1 MRWRWLHRTLA
12 GLLALGTL
20 AVAAVA
26 TLFWLL
32 ASQSGTDWLLARAR
46 PRIEPAL
53 HIGRVTG
60 TLLGGLA
67 IEDVQ
72 VRLARDEVDF
82 ARLDVEWDVAAALT
96 GVVGFDAAHVT
107 PVEYRRL
114 PPGAT
119 AGRSAAFELPFVL
132 AVAAATADGLT
143 LHIGDETVAFGASKL
158 SVRIAGQR
166 VELRNVTTDFGGV
179 ALTGDGA
186 VTITDP
192 VHLETRAEWIGP
204 AFGLNGAAKF
214 TIEGDWPKLRVH
226 HELTAP
232 YQVVADGGLDF
243 TDRMRFDLAIGWQ
256 DLGVPGA
263 EQYKTSRGELTIAG
277 TLDAYRYTGK
287 GTLDVD
293 GRAADFTLAG
303 SGAGATLDVQPLT
316 VAVKTWDGAALGELE
331 GRGRVALDA
340 RAADLDVAAR
350 NLDPRWLVDGWPGS
364 LTGAAKLHATVVPL
378 EARFTSADLNGR
390 LRSYPVTIRG
400 GATRSAPDRWQLAA
414 LTLTSGDANKLVLDG
429 SVDSSTLA
437 LKVDADLVQLG
448 VLVPGASGALAGSV
462 TFNGAL
468 DAPIAR
474 GELSSRSLDVAGVR
488 FARLAVSGEAGF
500 PPGTPLALTVDAEG
514 VARGLIEAES
524 VHARL
529 DGTTGAA
536 RIGVDARAADWSAS
550 LAATGGLDAAHVW
563 HGTVETLEFDEMLLG
578 DWRLEAPTRVW
589 LGPRTAGLATSCLL
603 HESGARWCAELTLDG
618 KREDRL
624 VVSAQNFE
632 LKSLRPLL
640 PPALEIDGVYQLSA
654 SILDLTG
661 APHGALAL
669 TGGPTRARVA
679 FGGEQAFATEL
690 DDFVAGATLDEN
702 GRLELNAK
710 VRGTGTGAGTGSG
723 QIGIEARIDDVR
735 ARDSTI
741 GGHVGVRWPD
751 LGFLALLSPEL
762 GQVGGSL
769 AVDLGVGG
777 TVNEPTV
784 EGSGAWNQGR
794 ISIPGWGLT
803 VDQIEATATSRDG
816 HALEFDAAGK
826 VGDGKLELT
835 GSTALDPRAGW
846 PTQLKLRGDSVEAV
860 QLPDAE
866 IFVSPDLDV
875 RAELPDI
882 RVTGTV
888 HVPHANIKL
897 SELPAQ
903 ALVPS
908 PDTVVH
914 GAEQTKQ
921 MRPLRLQ
928 AQLLL
933 TLGDDVRYSGL
944 NLATKV
950 TGQLRMNR
958 DADRSTT
965 ATGTVTLAGTYNAY
979 GQKLD
984 LERGQLLFSGPLDD
998 PGLDVRAVRGIEGTG
1013 VGLAQTRVGV
1023 ELTGTMKAPRTRV
1036 FSTPAMSEADALSY
1050 LLLGRPLTG
1059 SGSEETTA
1067 LQTAALSMGLQQAL
1081 PVVQRIG
1088 QTIGLDEL
1096 SVQTTDTDAG
1106 ALMAGKYLSPRVYV
1120 RYSYGLFNK
1129 IGGLLVRFKMNDR
1142 LSLETRSGD
1151 QKSMDLLYTVE
1162 KD

>member
-1 MRWRWLHRTLA
+1 VRWRWLHRTLA
-12 GLLALGTL
+12 GLLVLGTL

-26 TLFWLL
+26 ALFWLL
-32 ASQSGTDWLLARAR
+32 GSQSGTDWLLARVR
-46 PRIEPAL
+46 PRIEPAFQ
-53 HIGRVTG
+53 IGRVTG

-67 IEDVQ
+67 IEDVH

-82 ARLDVEWDVAAALT
+82 ARLDAEWDVGAALL

-114 PPGAT
+114 PPGA
-119 AGRSAAFELPFVL
+119 ADNRSAPFELPFTLTVDD
-132 AVAAATADGLT
+132 ATADGLT
-143 LHIGDETVAFGASKL
+143 LHIGDTTTAFGVSRL
-158 SVRIAGQR
+158 SLRMAGQL
-166 VELRNVTTDFGGV
+166 VELRDVTADFAGV
-179 ALTGDGA
+179 VLKGDGA
-186 VTITDP
+186 VTIADP
-192 VHLETRAEWIGP
+192 VHVETRAEWAGP
-204 AFGLNGAAKF
+204 ALGLNGAARF
-214 TIEGDWPKLRVH
+214 TIAGDWPKLRVH

-232 YQVVADGGLDF
+232 YAVVADGDLDF
-243 TDRMRFDLAIGWQ
+243 TDRMRFDLAISWQ
-256 DLGVPGA
+256 DVGIPNA
-263 EQYKTSRGELTIAG
+263 EEYKTPRGELKIAG
-277 TLDAYRYTGK
+277 TLDAYRYTGN

-303 SGAGATLDVQPLT
+303 SGAGAILDAQPLT
-316 VAVKTWDGAALGELE
+316 VAVKTWDGAALGELD

-340 RAADLDVAAR
+340 RVADLDVTAR
-350 NLDPRWLVDGWPGS
+350 DLDPRWLVDGWPGGLS
-364 LTGAAKLHATVVPL
+364 GTAKLHATVQPL
-378 EARFTSADLNGR
+378 EAQFTAADLSGL
-390 LRSYPVTIRG
+390 LRAYPVTIRG

-448 VLVPGASGALAGSV
+448 VLVPGASGSLAGSV
-462 TFNGAL
+462 TFDGAF

-474 GELSSRSLDVAGVR
+474 GELSSRGLDVAGVQ
-488 FARLAVSGEAGF
+488 FARLSVSGEVGF

-514 VARGLIEAES
+514 VARGVIEADS

-529 DGTTGAA
+529 NGTTGAA
-536 RIGVDARAADWSAS
+536 RIGVEARAADWTAM
-550 LAATGGLDAAHVW
+550 LAATGGLDEARVW
-563 HGTVETLEFDEMLLG
+563 RGTLETLEVNEMVLG
-578 DWRLEAPTRVW
+578 GWRLETPTRAR

-618 KREDRL
+618 KPEDRL

-690 DDFVAGATLDEN
+690 DDFVATATLAED
-702 GRLELNAK
+702 GRLELTGN
-710 VRGTGTGAGTGSG
+710 VRGAGTG
-723 QIGIEARIDDVR
+723 QIGVDARIDDVR

-769 AVDLGVGG
+769 AVDLGIGG

-794 ISIPGWGLT
+794 VSIPGWGLT
-803 VDQIEATATSRDG
+803 VEQIEATAVSRDG
-816 HALEFDAAGK
+816 RALEFDANGK
-826 VGDGKLELT
+826 VGEGTLALT

-846 PTQLKLRGDSVEAV
+846 PTQLKLRGTSIEAV

-866 IFVSPDLDV
+866 IYVSPDLDLRV
-875 RAELPDI
+875 ELPDI
-882 RVTGTV
+882 RVSGTV
-888 HVPHANIKL
+888 HVPRANVKL

-903 ALVPS
+903 AIVPS

-914 GAEQTKQ
+914 GAVETTQV
-921 MRPLRLQ
+921 RPLRLQ

-965 ATGTVTLAGTYNAY
+965 ATGTLTLAGTYSAY
-979 GQKLD
+979 GQTLE
-984 LERGQLLFSGPLDD
+984 LERGQLLFSGPVDD
-998 PGLDVRAVRGIEGTG
+998 PGLDVRAVRSIEGTG
-1013 VGLAQTRVGV
+1013 AGLEQTRVGV
-1023 ELTGTMKAPRTRV
+1023 ELTGTIMAPRTRV

-1050 LLLGRPLTG
+1050 LLLGRPVSG
-1059 SGSEETTA
+1059 SGAEQSAT
-1067 LQTAALSMGLQQAL
+1067 LQTAAISMGLQQAL

-1142 LSLETRSGD
+1142 FSLETRSGD